1 MRMYMSEYIKTI
13 EKKENFSEDEVEEL
27 VLKIKFFQHERLIHL
42 IVTFFFALFAIIF
55 LALGMIS
62 YVFLIPFVLLI
73 IFVILYIFHY
83 LVYLTKFYSQCV
95 NVYKHYIL
103 LNLFL
108 YRYAMPFFVFCCS
121 LFFKF
126 ILSDIGFPS

>member
-1 MRMYMSEYIKTI
+1 MRMYMNEYIKNI
-13 EKKENFSEDEVEEL
+13 EKKDNFSKDEVEEL

-83 LVYLTKFYSQCV
+83 FYLENSVQYM
-95 NVYKHYIL
+95 YK
-103 LNLFL
+103 L
-108 YRYAMPFFVFCCS
+108 YDKAIQ
-121 LFFKF
+121 KK
-126 ILSDIGFPS
+126 

>member
-1 MRMYMSEYIKTI
+1 MRMYMNEYIKNI
-13 EKKENFSEDEVEEL
+13 EEKDNFSKDEVEEL

-83 LVYLTKFYSQCV
+83 FYLENSVQYM
-95 NVYKHYIL
+95 YK
-103 LNLFL
+103 L
-108 YRYAMPFFVFCCS
+108 YDKAIQ
-121 LFFKF
+121 KK
-126 ILSDIGFPS
+126 

>member
-1 MRMYMSEYIKTI
+1 MRMYMNEYIKNI
-13 EKKENFSEDEVEEL
+13 EEKDNFSKDEVEEL

-73 IFVILYIFHY
+73 IFVIFYIFHY
-83 LVYLTKFYSQCV
+83 FYLENSVQYM
-95 NVYKHYIL
+95 YK
-103 LNLFL
+103 L
-108 YRYAMPFFVFCCS
+108 YDKAIQ
-121 LFFKF
+121 KK
-126 ILSDIGFPS
+126 

>member
-1 MRMYMSEYIKTI
+1 MRMYMNEYIKTI
-13 EKKENFSEDEVEEL
+13 EKKDNFSKDEVEEL

-83 LVYLTKFYSQCV
+83 FYLENSVQYM
-95 NVYKHYIL
+95 YK
-103 LNLFL
+103 L
-108 YRYAMPFFVFCCS
+108 YDKAIQ
-121 LFFKF
+121 KK
-126 ILSDIGFPS
+126 

>member
-1 MRMYMSEYIKTI
+1 MRMYMNEYIKTI
-13 EKKENFSEDEVEEL
+13 EEKDSFSKDEIEEL

-83 LVYLTKFYSQCV
+83 FYLENSVQYM
-95 NVYKHYIL
+95 YK
-103 LNLFL
+103 L
-108 YRYAMPFFVFCCS
+108 YDKAIP
-121 LFFKF
+121 KK
-126 ILSDIGFPS
+126 

>member
-13 EKKENFSEDEVEEL
+13 EEKDSFSKDEVEEL

-83 LVYLTKFYSQCV
+83 FYLENSVQYM
-95 NVYKHYIL
+95 YK
-103 LNLFL
+103 L
-108 YRYAMPFFVFCCS
+108 YDKAIQ
-121 LFFKF
+121 KK
-126 ILSDIGFPS
+126 

>member
-13 EKKENFSEDEVEEL
+13 EKKDNFSKDEVEEL

-83 LVYLTKFYSQCV
+83 FYLENSVQYM
-95 NVYKHYIL
+95 YK
-103 LNLFL
+103 L
-108 YRYAMPFFVFCCS
+108 YDKAIQ
-121 LFFKF
+121 KK
-126 ILSDIGFPS
+126 

>member
-1 MRMYMSEYIKTI
+1 MRMYMNEYIKTI
-13 EKKENFSEDEVEEL
+13 EKKDNFSKDEVEEL

-73 IFVILYIFHY
+73 IFVIFYIFHY
-83 LVYLTKFYSQCV
+83 FYLENSVQYM
-95 NVYKHYIL
+95 YK
-103 LNLFL
+103 L
-108 YRYAMPFFVFCCS
+108 YDKAIQ
-121 LFFKF
+121 KK
-126 ILSDIGFPS
+126 

>member
-1 MRMYMSEYIKTI
+1 MRMYMNEYIKTI
-13 EKKENFSEDEVEEL
+13 EKKDNFSKDEVEEL

-83 LVYLTKFYSQCV
+83 FYLENSVQYM
-95 NVYKHYIL
+95 YK
-103 LNLFL
+103 L
-108 YRYAMPFFVFCCS
+108 YDKAIQ
-121 LFFKF
+121 KN
-126 ILSDIGFPS
+126 